1 MRFLLI
7 VNKIIYKKIIWRVA
21 KKWRIFNV
29 VDVRVNKK
37 YIIIRSFL
45 KKCPHVPQNTI
56 KIEKVCAIL
65 QHKFCCIS

>member
-45 KKCPHVPQNTI
+45 KNVHTYRKTPL
-56 KIEKVCAIL
+56 K
-65 QHKFCCIS
+65 